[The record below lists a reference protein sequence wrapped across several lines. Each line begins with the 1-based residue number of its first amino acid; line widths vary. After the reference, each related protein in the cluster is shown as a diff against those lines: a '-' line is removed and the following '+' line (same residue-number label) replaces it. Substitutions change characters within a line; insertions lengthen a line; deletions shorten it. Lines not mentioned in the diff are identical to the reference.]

1 MKKLTI
7 LLSAMMGLLPLTSI
21 SAHAAYGTPFEGWG
35 FVQDDW
41 QLVCDNTLTCR
52 AAGYSE
58 DGIASGGASILLT
71 IIPKQSAIKAQL
83 MLQNVDGVETSPANA
98 WLANHGSRVS
108 LYLNNKNYGVVELDS
123 EALSGALS
131 TNQTQQLLA
140 QARQNTKIEFRSGQ
154 YRWYVSDSGLAAV
167 LLKLDEIQGRVG
179 TPLALISKNVQ
190 PTMMPK
196 SAKPIPKIVVAPV
209 YSAEDSNPNIDST
222 IIDYWRENISN
233 WIISDT
239 DDDLKEECFAL
250 NPEEE
255 WSGDGDWT
263 LTPLDAKYTLASHV
277 CWRGAYNEGIGFWV
291 IDHTNLNKPTL
302 ITYSGG
308 SYDDGQILSG
318 QRGRGLGDC
327 VYLEEWTWN
336 GNTFVNS
343 KAMNTGLCRMIQLGG
358 AWDLPTYVSDVIS
371 RSNK

>member
-179 TPLALISKNVQ
+179 TLLALISKNVQ

-371 RSNK
+371 QANK

>member
-1 MKKLTI
+1 MALITTG
-7 LLSAMMGLLPLTSI
+7 LLSLPALASD
-21 SAHAAYGTPFEGWG
+21 SYGTPFEGNG
-35 FVQDDW
+35 FVKDDW

-58 DGIASGGASILLT
+58 DGIASGSASILLT
-71 IIPKQSAIKAQL
+71 VVPKESNLKAEL
-83 MLQNVDGVETSPANA
+83 MLQNVDEDSPANA
-98 WLANHGSRVS
+98 WLAQHGSRVVM
-108 LYLNNKNYGVVELDS
+108 YLNDKNYGVVELDS
-123 EALSGALS
+123 ESLSGVLS
-131 TNQTQQLLA
+131 ANQTQQLLNRA
-140 QARQNTKIEFRSGQ
+140 KKNTKIEFRSGQ
-154 YRWYVSDSGLAAV
+154 HRWYVSDSGLASV
-167 LLKLDEIQGRVG
+167 LLKLDESQGRVG

-222 IIDYWRENISN
+222 MIDYWRANMSN
-233 WIISDT
+233 WIISGT

-255 WSGDGDWT
+255 WPGDGDWT

-291 IDHTNLNKPTL
+291 IDHTNPNKPTL

-371 RSNK
+371 QSNK

>member
-1 MKKLTI
+1 MKKITI

-41 QLVCDNTLTCR
+41 QLVCDNTLICR

-71 IIPKQSAIKAQL
+71 VIPKQSAIKAQL

-98 WLANHGSRVS
+98 WLAQHGSRVVM
-108 LYLNNKNYGVVELDS
+108 YLNDKNYGVVELDS
-123 EALSGALS
+123 GSLSGVLS
-131 TNQTQQLLA
+131 ANQTQQLLNRA
-140 QARQNTKIEFRSGQ
+140 KKNTKIEFRSGQ
-154 YRWYVSDSGLAAV
+154 HRWYVSDSGLASV
-167 LLKLDEIQGRVG
+167 LLKLDESQGRVG

-209 YSAEDSNPNIDST
+209 YSDEDSNPNIDST
-222 IIDYWRENISN
+222 IIDYWRANISN
-233 WIISDT
+233 WIISNT

-291 IDHTNLNKPTL
+291 IDHTNPNKPTL

-336 GNTFVNS
+336 GNNFVNS

-371 RSNK
+371 QSNK